1 MVFVDTLINTIFV
14 FSPQE
19 SVVLDIV
26 DQLEHKLTGDSID
39 DLVLDRLPSED
50 SIDSQE
56 NGGVDHKVHGHF
68 VQQNNSEERNIVS
81 LNFLDFLDL
90 SAPCVIVALD
100 ERSEVEVVY

>member
-1 MVFVDTLINTIFV
+1 MIFVDTFINTVFV
-14 FSPQE
+14 FSPQK

-26 DQLEHKLTGDSID
+26 DQLEHKLTRDSID

-68 VQQNNSEERNIVS
+68 VQKNNGEE
-81 LNFLDFLDL
+81 
-90 SAPCVIVALD
+90 
-100 ERSEVEVVY
+100 